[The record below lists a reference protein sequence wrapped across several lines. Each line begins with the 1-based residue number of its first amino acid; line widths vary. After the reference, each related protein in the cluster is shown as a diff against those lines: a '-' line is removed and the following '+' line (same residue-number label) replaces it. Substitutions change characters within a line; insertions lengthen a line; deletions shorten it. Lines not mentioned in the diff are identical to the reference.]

1 MFGTNEN
8 EIMSNPTFWTKTN
21 ASPTRQWYWRL
32 LAQNVDGTVTSFGL
46 ALEVKIEY
54 DVVFKNWKDEG
65 VSSFN
70 PKPSVRK
77 STAYRDWE
85 TDRKSTRLNSS
96 HRL

>member
-21 ASPTRQWYWRL
+21 ASPSRQWYWRL

-46 ALEVKIEY
+46 ALEVRLEY

-65 VSSFN
+65 LSTVKT
-70 PKPSVRK
+70 KPGIRK
-77 STAYRDWE
+77 SADA
-85 TDRKSTRLNSS
+85 KISKL
-96 HRL
+96 